1 MAKAKRGEG
10 WVEPRPSKDGMRWQ
24 ARIQIAGSIIKLGPV
39 RDTKA
44 QAERD
49 RVQGSIAQEHGTLT
63 RVKKGRLGPSLVQWL
78 QMHQST
84 ASARTFY
91 DDVTR
96 LAQWKLIPKDIATAL
111 RDGTT
116 PLPAFTYGDCDR
128 LARREVREIRPADAQ
143 DLLSRVERA
152 STGKQALK
160 LHTTIRQAFTYFIRM
175 DLTLLHPFLSGRKGG
190 KVTLPQVERREHTL
204 TIPTTEELT
213 KLKAWAETDD
223 VIGPIITLQCYLPMR
238 PGEAAALRREN
249 LLSADTLQVTHAA
262 QWVRGQAAVLKTPKT
277 RAGRR
282 TLPIPAA
289 VAEALQRA
297 AGRRERM
304 ELTAT
309 PEERAGWTPGLLF
322 PGEDGRL
329 MTYDALVKRF
339 ERAKKATGVRKEVRM
354 YDLRHRVISDWV
366 TAGMPISA
374 VSRAAGHSNTK
385 ITLEV
390 YTHATEEGDDTLRAF
405 LRPDATGSHR
415 EGADVEAG

>member
-1 MAKAKRGEG
+1 MAKAKRGQG
-10 WVEPRPSKDGMRWQ
+10 WVEPRPYTGGVRYQ
-24 ARIQIAGSIIKLGPV
+24 ARMQVGGSILALGPI
-39 RDTKA
+39 RDTRA

-49 RVQGSIAQEHGTLT
+49 RVLGSDKHEHGTLT

-96 LAQWKLIPKDIATAL
+96 LVQWKLVPKDIGTAL
-111 RDGTT
+111 LAGTS
-116 PLPAFTYGDCDR
+116 PLPPFNYGDCDR
-128 LARREVREIRPADAQ
+128 LARREVREIRPAEAQ

-160 LHTTIRQAFTYFIRM
+160 LHATIRQAFTYFIRM

-190 KVTLPQVERREHTL
+190 KVTLPKVERREHTL

-213 KLKAWAETDD
+213 KLKDWAVTDD
-223 VIGPIITLQCYLPMR
+223 VIGPIVTVMCHLPMR
-238 PGEAAALRREN
+238 PGEAAGLRLEN
-249 LLSADTLQVTHAA
+249 LSAETLQVTHAA
-262 QWVRGQAAVLKTPKT
+262 QWVRGQATVLKTPKT

-289 VAEALQRA
+289 VAEALVRA

-304 ELTAT
+304 EMTAT
-309 PEERAGWTPGLLF
+309 TEERAGWTPGLLF
-322 PGEDGRL
+322 PGEDGTL

-339 ERAKKATGVRKEVRM
+339 ERAKKATGVRKAVRM
-354 YDLRHRVISDWV
+354 YDLRHRVISDWIESGV
-366 TAGMPISA
+366 PIAA
-374 VSRAAGHSNTK
+374 VSGAAGHSNVS
-385 ITLEV
+385 ITLSI
-390 YTHATEEGDDTLRAF
+390 YTHATDRGQEALRAF

-415 EGADVEAG
+415 QPGEVEAR